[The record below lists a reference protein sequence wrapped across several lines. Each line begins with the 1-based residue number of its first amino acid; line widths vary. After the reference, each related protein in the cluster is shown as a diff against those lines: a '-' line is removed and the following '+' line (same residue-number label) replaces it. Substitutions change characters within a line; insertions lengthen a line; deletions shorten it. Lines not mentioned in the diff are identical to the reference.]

1 MAKHDYS
8 LTSVSVVSGVFSV
21 STDMSI
27 GTANLEKGESI
38 GVITDKNGLF
48 YADKSENKY
57 DFSALTGGEFGF
69 TDGGASDGGASI
81 KSFDGSGVASAIKI
95 TVDNSTGKNG
105 AWGSI
110 ITGSGKDVVS
120 VVSVNAGVFD
130 LGAGN
135 DSITFSVGTATVTLG
150 DGKDTISIAA
160 SDASVE
166 IADYNFADDTILFAA
181 TDVSV
186 NYDARQFVAQGTS
199 SSVTIGAEMT
209 DGVYELKLSDGK
221 NAASHYVRTN
231 ASAADY
237 VATDA
242 IDFMSESDTTA
253 LNLTLADKTSNTVS
267 VKATEGAINIA
278 VGKADTASGAKGNA
292 ITLGSAD
299 VELGLGISK
308 NSGAVSVSVG
318 KSTMHLDEDDT
329 LYLLDGG
336 KLSDIQFKAQTSS
349 DGNIVY
355 GNATIAAGY
364 SSVGGTFNYNVGGQT
379 GVLMYGADADKTVAY
394 TEGVSYYANASVVD
408 ASSYDDDVVL
418 SLNGDTEDAFSA
430 DVKVISGVMSGLVA
444 GRYNENTTVSV
455 STDANKKTE
464 VYGGIGGADLIDFSE
479 ADEDSTNVVWYSNG
493 DGKDTVKAFGNGD
506 NSVYFHGATAAAGI
520 LNDVLDAA
528 SASSD
533 VNATLTLAKG
543 KDVLTLEGVKDKTIT
558 FTDAASNNF
567 KVAFGDGKEV
577 TYAADVNI
585 YKGATTLKVDG
596 SDDLIIYTGA
606 NNDQYG
612 YFDGITKIDASEA
625 KGTLAISGTN
635 ANGMEI
641 LGGTG
646 VNNMWGGGDKAQT
659 LTGNEDAVNVFWFG
673 SGDGHDIAKNAKA
686 EDGVNLYN
694 VENID
699 DVAVKASTNYFTVTV
714 GSDSLKVNVDSTA
727 TAADVLEK
735 FTFADKAGVLY
746 TYNTKTSKFQQK

>member
-1 MAKHDYS
+1 MAKHDYNLAHVS
-8 LTSVSVVSGVFSV
+8 VTDGGAFSVSVASTVVGSAELTSVS
-21 STDMSI
+21 ST
-27 GTANLEKGESI
+27 E
-38 GVITDKNGLF
+38 VIVDKAGLF
-48 YADKSENKY
+48 YADKSGAYN
-57 DFSALTGGEFGF
+57 FNALTGGEFTF
-69 TDGGASDGGASI
+69 TDSTDSKGVSI
-81 KSFDGSGVASAIKI
+81 GSFDGSNVASAIKL
-95 TVDNSTGKNG
+95 TVNNADKGNAAWNS
-105 AWGSI
+105 I
-110 ITGSGKDVVS
+110 VTGSGKDVVS
-120 VVSVNAGVFD
+120 VASVNAGNFD

-135 DSITFSVGTATVTLG
+135 DSITFAAGTATVTLG
-150 DGKDTISIAA
+150 DGKDTVSIV
-160 SDASVE
+160 SSNASVK

-186 NYDARQFVAQGTS
+186 NYGDSQFVAKSNG
-199 SSVTIGAEMT
+199 SSVSIGTEMT
-209 DGVYELKLSDGK
+209 DGVYELKLSDG
-221 NAASHYVRTN
+221 NNASHYVRTN

-242 IDFMSESDTTA
+242 IDFMSEADTTA
-253 LNLTLADKTSNTVS
+253 LNLTLADKTSNVVS
-267 VKATEGAINIA
+267 VGATEGAINIA
-278 VGKADTASGAKGNA
+278 VGKADTAAGAKGNV
-292 ITLGSAD
+292 ITLGSEK

-308 NSGAVSVSVG
+308 NSGAVSVSVAS
-318 KSTMHLDEDDT
+318 KTMHLDEDDT

-336 KLSDIQFKAQTSS
+336 KISDINFASVSSS
-349 DGNIVY
+349 DGNVVY
-355 GNATIAAGY
+355 GKATIAAGY
-364 SSVGGTFNYNVGGQT
+364 ASSGGTFNYNAGGQT
-379 GVLMYGADADKTVAY
+379 GILLYGADDKKTVEY

-408 ASSYDDDVVL
+408 ASNYDGDVVL
-418 SLNGDTEDAFSA
+418 SLNGDTEDAFST

-455 STDANKKTE
+455 STDANNKTE
-464 VYGGIGGADLIDFSE
+464 VYGGIGGADLIDFSA

-506 NSVYFHGATAAAGI
+506 NSVYFHDATAVAGI
-520 LNDVLDAA
+520 LNDVLKATN
-528 SASSD
+528 SGSD
-533 VNATLTLAKG
+533 VAATLTLTKG

-585 YKGATTLKVDG
+585 YKGATTLNVDG

-612 YFDGITKIDASEA
+612 YFDGITKIDASQA

-641 LGGTG
+641 IGGTG

-686 EDGVNLYN
+686 EDSVNLYN

-714 GSDSLKVNVDSTA
+714 GKDSLKVNVDSTD
-727 TAADVLEK
+727 TAANVLEK